1 MRYLL
6 LTARRTRAPLPALA
20 AMLFALLGVY
30 AYRPNEVGPTW
41 GLTALIC
48 SALAAWLVGAV
59 LDGEPGPQADMTN
72 AALGGRSRRDRLDL
86 LLVAAVA
93 AGLTVTFVAGP
104 LAVGLILTDPP
115 VFQRPVQAGDV
126 AAATL
131 AHLSCGALG
140 GAIAV
145 LFAAPRVAR
154 RATAVAAVLATLIG
168 LIAISGPLRGM
179 GGPLAVARAM
189 TDAAASAI
197 DGALLLACFSCL
209 VATAIAL
216 AAAARWARRSG

>member
-1 MRYLL
+1 LRYLL
-6 LTARRTRAPLPALA
+6 LTARRTRAPLLALA
-20 AMLFALLGVY
+20 ATLFALLGVY
-30 AYRPNEVGPTW
+30 AYRPNEVGATW

-59 LDGEPGPQADMTN
+59 LDGEPGPQADITN

-93 AGLTVTFVAGP
+93 AGLTVTFVAYP
-104 LAVGLILTDPP
+104 LALGLILADPP
-115 VFQRPVQAGDV
+115 VFRRAVQPGDV
-126 AAATL
+126 VAATL
-131 AHLSCGALG
+131 AHASCGALG

-154 RATAVAAVLATLIG
+154 RATAVAAVLTTLLG
-168 LIAISGPLRGM
+168 LIAISGPLGEM

-189 TDAAASAI
+189 TDADAGGL
-197 DGALLLACFSCL
+197 DGALLLACLSCL
-209 VATAIAL
+209 AATAVVL
-216 AAAARWARRSG
+216 AVAARWARRSG